1 MIRRS
6 WLYFVLSVVIAGCST
21 LSELEESVDESNDL
35 PDSIVGYPPEV
46 ARWMGETSD
55 KLVEELG
62 EPSTVIEATLLGGPH
77 SVALVYQRPDRGCV
91 DAYVVVVDTRQ
102 IIKWFC
108 R

>member
-6 WLYFVLSVVIAGCST
+6 WLYFVLSVVIAGCT
-21 LSELEESVDESNDL
+21 TVGEFEEYVDESHAL
-35 PDSIVGYPPEV
+35 PDSIVDYPPEV

-62 EPSTVIEATLLGGPH
+62 EPSTVIEATLLGGPL
-77 SVALVYQRPDRGCV
+77 SVALVYERPDRGCI